1 MWGAGFLF
9 FGLSQIP
16 ILAMRYFKDPATNM
30 GFALMGAFLAALSLV
45 LMYYGS
51 SLIYFKKGSFFR
63 EKLSTI
69 FFVVMIAII
78 LTFPL
83 IMSPQDVLRT
93 VFVVVASGFIFPILT
108 IVAIIFF
115 MIWHKLEPENPRKP
129 NVFMVAVAW
138 LMYSLL
144 NGLTSTYY
152 GQQFDWVFFT
162 VGTISFLLLLYGM
175 SLGKATGQ

>member
-1 MWGAGFLF
+1 MWGGGFLF

-16 ILAMRYFKDPATNM
+16 ILTMRYFKDPTTNM
-30 GFALMGAFLAALSLV
+30 EFALMGAFLAALSLA
-45 LMYYGS
+45 LMYYGT

-63 EKLSTI
+63 EKLSAI
-69 FFVVMIAII
+69 FFVVMTAII

-83 IMSPQDVLRT
+83 VMSPQEVLKM

-115 MIWHKLEPENPRKP
+115 LIWYKLEPKNPRKP
-129 NVFMVAVAW
+129 NVFLVAVAW

-152 GQQFDWVFFT
+152 GKMFDWIFFIVAT
-162 VGTISFLLLLYGM
+162 VSFLLLLYGM
-175 SLGKATGQ
+175 TLGKATGQ